1 MEILLE
7 ALLQIAGWAL
17 QVAAEILL
25 QLFGELVLEA
35 FLRSLSAPFERAHAA
50 PPWMAAIGY
59 LTYGALAGAA
69 SLWPVP
75 AHFIATPWLRAAN
88 LLVAPVCAG
97 LLMGWLGAWRRRHGQ
112 RTIRLDSFAYGFCFA
127 FGMAAVRLAWGR

>member
-25 QLFGELVLEA
+25 QLFGELVLEG
-35 FLRSLSAPFERAHAA
+35 FLRSLSAPFERARAA

-88 LLVAPVCAG
+88 LLVAPGSFFHAG
-97 LLMGWLGAWRRRHGQ
+97 GKAFQLFLEFAQRRLHDHGLQ
-112 RTIRLDSFAYGFCFA
+112 RDCRR
-127 FGMAAVRLAWGR
+127 V